1 MNDSKIQI
9 LEKPDWVSWD
19 EIHEVLVKAHAQN
32 RANGINMKKP
42 SLPGEKIAKEI
53 GKEGKMFVAVE
64 GNKVVGTLA
73 LIKKE
78 GNKWYN
84 LGKYGYLC
92 YVAVLPECSGKGVY
106 RSLYQVAEATAK
118 QDGLL
123 VLTRDTHEKN
133 ERMLKIAKQEGYH
146 YVDFR
151 ACADHFNIVRAKWLD
166 NCSFPSWYI
175 RIRYMFS
182 RFFKKVRF
190 KMDPQKGRIKRFGI

>member
-166 NCSFPSWYI
+166 KCSFPSWYI